1 MIDDIKLANLLD
13 RISLPE
19 LVERETRAKLKK
31 AGNEFRSCCPI
42 HQGDNPTA
50 LSIFQNGAGGRWLWH
65 CYTGCNA
72 GGDALTFIRK
82 LHHLDF
88 VEAVKWLCDYERMPF
103 DSLGLTEQAIAE
115 YKEREQRRDVLE
127 LAAQFYRMQFE
138 ANRDAQQYV
147 QSRAFTTETICIAGF
162 GYSNGRGLAAWLQEK
177 KADLSIVRQT
187 GLLRADGLDF
197 TANANGQAASPSGW
211 LIYMHRIGGRVD
223 YLSARALHPADPKD
237 KSRNLPGSKHIYRAE
252 VRGDSGL
259 IVVEG
264 QADAESWRQ
273 LGRSAWALCGTSLD
287 DADAATIRA
296 RKPVTLM
303 LDNDQSGQARTNDV
317 AQAIGPLTMIGPPL
331 PDEHSDMN
339 QWLQNGATADAAYA
353 LLRLARPF
361 IDIRIEDSAG
371 VPAYE
376 MDERAGQIASLIG
389 LLPETLQGRYL
400 KRASATLGMPIA
412 DLKQRMKYNSAN
424 GRPDHRHSEIRNGCL
439 YFRGDALANF
449 AARITHQ
456 LTIDDGNNAPTV
468 RYNLQAKLADG
479 RNLTPVEIDAE
490 EFEHVHA
497 WIPRHWGADA
507 IAYVGP
513 AQLYQIS
520 RAIKELSRDSM
531 QRETVYS
538 FTGWTIIAGRR
549 SYLTASG
556 AIQAG
561 GLDPGIRVDLG
572 QNRLGLYRLPAP
584 PADRETLRKAV
595 KLSLGF
601 LYLAPRRITV
611 PIWAA
616 MYGAP
621 LLNTFS
627 MNAVIW
633 IYGPTQSGKST
644 LVMLALAH
652 FGDSFIHA
660 RDYSAPVDWMSTVTA
675 IEHAMFVT
683 KDLPLVIDD
692 FAPQFTTIGES
703 RNMHR
708 KAHQVIRSV
717 GNRASRG
724 RANADLSERLQR
736 PPRGI
741 VLGTAE
747 LPLAGQSIV
756 GRMIYVPVE
765 RGDVPFTDESGS
777 LDWAQEAAGPGHGM
791 YAIAM
796 AGYVQWLAA
805 NWDQVIAEA
814 KADHEQ
820 AVQYARSVFPS
831 TQSRLIDYYAALYTY
846 SRVGLR
852 YAAATGA
859 EHPDV
864 LHELG
869 DEIVPAALIELLRN
883 QSARV
888 TGQSPVVRLL
898 EAVADLLLSR
908 RAYLAPRIGAISIPM
923 PEIALIGWYG
933 HDETSGSDVIY
944 LRLAPCLQLARE
956 YWQRAGENLD
966 STTDALQREIW
977 QCGLLTRRDANDY
990 TVSVWIGSERK
1001 TIRCLAL
1008 DRSRVEAMVDMDLWP
1023 SGDESP

>member
-1 MIDDIKLANLLD
+1 MIDDSKLTNLLD
-13 RISLPE
+13 RISL
-19 LVERETRAKLKK
+19 LDLIERETRVKLKK
-31 AGNEFRSCCPI
+31 AGSEFRGCCPI
-42 HQGDNPTA
+42 HQGDNNTA
-50 LSIFQNGAGGRWLWH
+50 FSIFQNGAGGRWLWH

-82 LHHLDF
+82 LHNLDF

-103 DSLGLTEQAIAE
+103 ESLGLTEQAIAE
-115 YKEREQRRDVLE
+115 HKEREQRRDVLE
-127 LAAQFYRMQFE
+127 LAARFYRSQFE
-138 ANRDAQQYV
+138 ANQDAQQYAL
-147 QSRAFTTETICIAGF
+147 SRGFTIDTVRTAGF
-162 GYSNGRGLAAWLQEK
+162 GFSDSQRLAAWLK
-177 KADLSIVRQT
+177 DKNADLSMARQI

-197 TANANGQAASPSGW
+197 TANANGQAASPNGW
-211 LIYMHRIGGRVD
+211 LIYVHRVVGRVD

-252 VRGDSGL
+252 VRGDGGL

-273 LGRSAWALCGTSLD
+273 LGHSAWALCGTSLN
-287 DADAATIRA
+287 DADAAAIRA
-296 RKPVTLM
+296 RKPVMLM
-303 LDNDQSGQARTNDV
+303 LDNDNPGQARTTDV
-317 AQAIGPLTMIGPPL
+317 ARAIGPLVMISPPL

-339 QWLQNGATADAAYA
+339 QWLQAGATADAANA
-353 LLRLARPF
+353 LLTLARPF
-361 IDIRIEDSAG
+361 IDMCIEDSAG

-376 MDERAGQIASLIG
+376 MDECAGKIAALIG
-389 LLPETLQGRYL
+389 MLPETLQGRYL
-400 KRASATLGMPIA
+400 KRASATLTMPIA

-424 GRPDHRHSEIRNGCL
+424 GKLDYRHSEIRNGCL

-456 LTIDDGNNAPTV
+456 LTIDDGSNAPTV

-479 RNLTPVEIDAE
+479 RNLGPVEIDAE
-490 EFEHVHA
+490 EFEKVNA
-497 WIPRHWGADA
+497 WVPRHWGADA
-507 IAYVGP
+507 IVYVGP
-513 AQLYQIS
+513 AQFYQIS

-531 QRETVYS
+531 QRETVYT
-538 FTGWTIIAGRR
+538 FTGWTTIAGRR

-556 AIQAG
+556 AIHAG
-561 GLDPGIRVDLG
+561 GLDPNVRVDLG
-572 QNRLGLYRLPAP
+572 QNRLGLYKLPAP
-584 PADRETLRKAV
+584 PAEPETLRKAV

-601 LYLAPRRITV
+601 LHLAPKRITV

-652 FGDSFIHA
+652 FGDSFIRT
-660 RDYSAPVDWMSTVTA
+660 RDYSAPIDWMSTVTA
-675 IEHAMFVT
+675 IEHAMFAT
-683 KDLPLVIDD
+683 KDLPLVVDD

-703 RNMHR
+703 RDMHR

-765 RGDVPFTDESGS
+765 RGDVPFTDEPGS

-805 NWDQVIAEA
+805 NWDQAIAEA
-814 KADHEQ
+814 RADHER
-820 AVQYARSVFPS
+820 AVQYARPIFPS

-846 SRVGLR
+846 SRAGLR
-852 YAAATGA
+852 FAAAVGA
-859 EHPDV
+859 EHPEV
-864 LHELG
+864 LRELSE
-869 DEIVPAALIELLRN
+869 EIVPVALVELLRN

-888 TGQSPVVRLL
+888 AGQSPVVRLL
-898 EAVADLLLSR
+898 EAVADLLLSK
-908 RAYLAPRIGAISIPM
+908 RAYLAPRIGLISTPA
-923 PEIALIGWYG
+923 PEAALIGWYG
-933 HDETSGSDVIY
+933 HDEPSNSDVIY

-977 QCGLLTRRDANDY
+977 QSGLLTRRDVSDY
-990 TVSVWIGSERK
+990 TISVWIGSERK
-1001 TIRCLAL
+1001 TVRCLAL
-1008 DRSRVEAMVDMDLWP
+1008 DRTRVVAMVDMDLWP
-1023 SGDESP
+1023 GGDESA